1 MTHNIRLAT
10 LEDKESLLALM
21 QDHARYEG
29 HELQITNQGDA
40 LTNMESLPITIF
52 VVEFQQRLLGYM
64 SVVKQFSTWDMD
76 WYLYLDCLYLTEETR
91 GKGIGLELMQLLQNY
106 AKQNQI
112 QSMQWQT
119 PIENESAI
127 GFYQK
132 LKAVNKQKQRFFWPV
147 F

>member
-112 QSMQWQT
+112 QSM
-119 PIENESAI
+119 
-127 GFYQK
+127 
-132 LKAVNKQKQRFFWPV
+132 
-147 F
+147 